1 MRLQTKSVEVDED
14 EDEEGEAVVEAVLEE
29 DAAAVLDEDCEGVDD
44 FPDLCLLATS
54 FSTIMLDRLAGSTIR
69 AWGYWR

>member
-1 MRLQTKSVEVDED
+1 LRLQTKSVEVDD
-14 EDEEGEAVVEAVLEE
+14 EDEEGDAVVEAVLEE
-29 DAAAVLDEDCEGVDD
+29 DAAAVFGVDCDGVDD